1 MLMAVWDD
9 ATQTLT
15 LANAGSVQPLYVTRD
30 TQSLTNALAVS
41 TLQLEGFPLGLFPDV
56 SYEETVLQ
64 TKPGDMIVFFSDGI
78 VDALN
83 PQQEMFGDERLTT
96 LLQHHPTAHQSAE
109 AAVEAILDAV
119 TLFQAGTDHF
129 DDETVVVLRA
139 I

>member
-1 MLMAVWDD
+1 
-9 ATQTLT
+9 
-15 LANAGSVQPLYVTRD
+15 
-30 TQSLTNALAVS
+30 
-41 TLQLEGFPLGLFPDV
+41 V

-83 PQQEMFGDERLTT
+83 PQQEMFGDDRLST

-139 I
+139 T